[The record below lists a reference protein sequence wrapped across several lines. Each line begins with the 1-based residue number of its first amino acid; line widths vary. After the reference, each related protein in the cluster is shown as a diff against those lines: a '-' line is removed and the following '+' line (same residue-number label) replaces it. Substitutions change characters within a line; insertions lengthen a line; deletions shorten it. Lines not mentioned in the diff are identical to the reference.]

1 MYLFVVMYLKL
12 VIIILLKY
20 NQLIIELIVIFM
32 DEVVL
37 IYLIF
42 EFMKFL

>member
-20 NQLIIELIVIFM
+20 NQLIIEFIVIFM

>member
-1 MYLFVVMYLKL
+1 MYLFVVMYLML

-20 NQLIIELIVIFM
+20 NQLIIEFIVIFM

>member
-1 MYLFVVMYLKL
+1 MYLKL